1 MEKLENIG
9 SYHFP
14 IYVELTF
21 EPEISQDK
29 QIEEVSTET
38 QQEVPGKKIE
48 KGQWSKLDCETVD
61 FLAYLIFS

>member
-48 KGQWSKLDCETVD
+48 KGQ
-61 FLAYLIFS
+61 